1 MAGWVI
7 LQSPEFKDWYRT
19 SLRDD
24 ERDAIIATA
33 LRLQMDG
40 PALRR
45 PLSGIIK
52 GSRFPNMKELIPPAG
67 NIRIL
72 YIFDP
77 RRRAIL
83 LLGGD
88 KTDSW
93 GNWYKRNISRSST
106 RYTNDTWQGWP
117 LRRPAIGLSDR
128 HEGATDDRT
137 TR

>member
-1 MAGWVI
+1 LAGWVI
-7 LQSPEFKDWYRT
+7 LQSPEFKGWYRT
-19 SLRDD
+19 SPTDE

-33 LRLQMDG
+33 LRLQVDG

-52 GSRFPNMKELIPPAG
+52 GSKFPNMKELIPPTG

-77 RRRAIL
+77 KRHAIF

-88 KTDSW
+88 KTDNW
-93 GNWYKRNISRSST
+93 VDWYKRNIPIADAIYERHLATLTAAAPS
-106 RYTNDTWQGWP
+106 QGP
-117 LRRPAIGLSDR
+117 ERKGRGR
-128 HEGATDDRT
+128 KR
-137 TR
+137 

>member
-45 PLSGIIK
+45 PFSGIIK

-93 GNWYKRNISRSST
+93 GNWYKRNIPIVDSIYERHLAGLAAETPSHRPERQT
-106 RYTNDTWQGWP
+106 RGRN
-117 LRRPAIGLSDR
+117 R
-128 HEGATDDRT
+128 
-137 TR
+137 

>member
-1 MAGWVI
+1 LAGWVI
-7 LQSPEFKDWYRT
+7 LQSPEFRRLVSDKTDE
-19 SLRDD
+19 

-33 LRLQMDG
+33 LRLQEDG

-52 GSRFPNMKELIPPAG
+52 GSKFPNMKELIPPAG

-72 YIFDP
+72 YLFDP
-77 RRRAIL
+77 KRRAVF

-93 GNWYKRNISRSST
+93 ADWYKMNIPTADSIYERHLASLAAAAPS
-106 RYTNDTWQGWP
+106 QGP
-117 LRRPAIGLSDR
+117 EAKARGRKR
-128 HEGATDDRT
+128 
-137 TR
+137 